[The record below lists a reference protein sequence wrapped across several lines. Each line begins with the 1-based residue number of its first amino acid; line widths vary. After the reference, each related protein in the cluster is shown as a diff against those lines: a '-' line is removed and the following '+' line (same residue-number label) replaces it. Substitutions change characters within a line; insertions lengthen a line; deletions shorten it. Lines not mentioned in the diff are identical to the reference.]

1 MPVHTSHTDNPLEQK
16 PSLNLKKNQQNALKL
31 INNAVQTRSPDSS
44 QVSRSAVREAGSRQF
59 VCPAC
64 GWVGG
69 GGWGWVGVW
78 VGVGGGRDGWGVGV
92 GGGG

>member
-69 GGWGWVGVW
+69 VGGGVG
-78 VGVGGGRDGWGVGV
+78 GVGGGRDGWGVGV
-92 GGGG
+92 GGGRGG